1 MRLIV
6 STPFRLPKYQFTM
19 FAFCRSWPS
28 ILRSHRTG
36 QAKEPGG
43 GDQSAPGGD
52 PGGGVATLFENLHL
66 AGALPYL
73 VFLQILG
80 VHHQAPQARQ
90 KGWSSIRRCLWVSGF
105 CGKVHYPK
113 TLL

>member
-1 MRLIV
+1 
-6 STPFRLPKYQFTM
+6 M

-66 AGALPYL
+66 AGGP
-73 VFLQILG
+73 
-80 VHHQAPQARQ
+80 
-90 KGWSSIRRCLWVSGF
+90 
-105 CGKVHYPK
+105 
-113 TLL
+113 T